1 MILYSMTS
9 TDVARMTVNLGDH
22 NIRTTYEVNHVTRRV
37 KRVVRHRSFDPRT
50 LYNDIALLTL
60 ESPIQYSQSVRAICL
75 PTLNKNYNGQWGMVA
90 GWGSLRENGPQP
102 STLQKVTVPI
112 WSNQQCRQKYGS
124 AAPGGIVDHM
134 ICAGRNAMDSCSG
147 DSGGKFQ

>member
-1 MILYSMTS
+1 MSS

-22 NIRTTYEVNHVTRRV
+22 NIRSSYEVQHITRRV

-60 ESPIQYSQSVRAICL
+60 ESPIQYTRSVRPICL
-75 PTLNKNYNGQWGMVA
+75 PTSAKNYGGQYGMVA

-102 STLQKVTVPI
+102 STLQKG
-112 WSNQQCRQKYGS
+112 NY
-124 AAPGGIVDHM
+124 
-134 ICAGRNAMDSCSG
+134 
-147 DSGGKFQ
+147 

>member
-1 MILYSMTS
+1 MSSKLDLNLIKFLYRCGNLIFFYDFNSMSS

-22 NIRTTYEVNHVTRRV
+22 NIRSSYEVQHITKRV

-60 ESPIQYSQSVRAICL
+60 ESPIQYSRSVRPICL
-75 PTLNKNYNGQWGMVA
+75 PTTAKNYGGQWGMVA

-102 STLQKVTVPI
+102 STLQKGVL
-112 WSNQQCRQKYGS
+112 K
-124 AAPGGIVDHM
+124 
-134 ICAGRNAMDSCSG
+134 RNISPFLQSV
-147 DSGGKFQ
+147 

>member
-1 MILYSMTS
+1 MSS

-22 NIRTTYEVNHVTRRV
+22 NIRSAYEVQHIVKRV

-60 ESPIQYSQSVRAICL
+60 ESPIQYSRSVRPICL
-75 PTLNKNYNGQWGMVA
+75 PTAAKNYGGQYGMVA

-102 STLQKVTVPI
+102 STLQKGI
-112 WSNQQCRQKYGS
+112 WFLFFSFE
-124 AAPGGIVDHM
+124 DL
-134 ICAGRNAMDSCSG
+134 
-147 DSGGKFQ
+147 